1 MFPAYYVFP
10 LSTSVF
16 SGPQINIT
24 EFIRVNL
31 TDLA

>member
-16 SGPQINIT
+16 SGPQINLIT
-24 EFIRVNL
+24 TEEFESMSN
-31 TDLA
+31 